1 MTNPSVPSSPISR
14 WPRAGWLL
22 AAAVLAVYFFAPASA
37 VLDVTLDA
45 SNYGTYA
52 SFTAEGRQYGADVLP
67 MAGPYGF
74 ILYGW
79 TYAGQLYWARFGLE
93 LLVKAGF
100 ALLVL
105 WQFRETAARW
115 MRWLWLLT
123 LLLLPHGV
131 AELVYD
137 LTVLLAGL
145 YLVLNY
151 ERRDRLASSCAAAVL
166 LSLLALSKGTLLILT
181 TAMIGLVAVP
191 AVMQRDFR
199 RFVLVAISFAAGLA
213 GWWLAARQNLLH
225 LPAFAHGISELSKG
239 YNEAMAINEPIL
251 AFATGCATLVVLELL
266 TLILAWQ
273 RRREPAGLAAALLI
287 GAFNFLKWKHGF
299 VRADGHV
306 HIFYQYAL
314 AAAPTLWLLLP
325 APAPGRRL
333 ARVLLALLVAAT
345 VGLAIYG
352 PGDAPLGRLAW
363 QVRRVLPLTGEA
375 FEAVTH
381 PAATRRDLEQ
391 RLAVNRTSFGLPDV
405 QRVVGRTP
413 IDFFGFEHGY
423 LALNGMNY
431 RPRPMGGGSF
441 NVFTPYLQR
450 ANAAYVQDPAR
461 RPGFYLLSL
470 QTIDNRFQGADDAST
485 LRAVLA
491 GYHPIFAEQGMLLLQ
506 ANPAPAVPAAPRVL
520 LHVPVRF
527 GESIGLPV
535 VGPDEMV
542 LATFHLPRTLAARF
556 RAAWYKPSQL
566 YLSLSGDGVL
576 EPESRRLVPGLVEE
590 PAIFSPVLE
599 RTADLLGLYSREPGK
614 TLRSIR
620 VTAERPQDF
629 VLSELT
635 VTFYAAPRPAPVS
648 ADLRAQIIETMK
660 YPMAN
665 RQPLAILP
673 PNQAIRIFSGLPV
686 QMLETPGQMIFALGP
701 TDRVV
706 TFDYGMD
713 PECYTR
719 GTTDGVDVFVTLD
732 APGAAPVQIFRQP
745 LHPLTVPADRGPHH
759 HRLVLPPRIPAG
771 AKLVFHTDPGADGNS
786 AWDWAYF
793 TRVRFESG
801 PHVPDQFPN
810 FNVVADEVE
819 GDYTGALLLGDGRTI
834 FMMNAPGLIA
844 LPLDG
849 KARALV
855 FQGGMLEGSYTQGD
869 TDGSDFV
876 VELRRADGRT
886 EELSRRQLRPKTVA
900 ADRGP
905 QSISVSLPAHAA
917 GDHLVIR
924 TTAGPGNSNS
934 WDWCYIDGLTLK

>member
-1 MTNPSVPSSPISR
+1 MTNPAATLSAGSR
-14 WPRAGWLL
+14 LRSAGWLL
-22 AAAVLAVYFFAPASA
+22 AAAALAVYFFAPASA

-52 SFTAEGRQYGADVLP
+52 SFTAEGRQYGAEVLP

-79 TYAGQLYWARFGLE
+79 TYAGQLYWARFALE
-93 LLVKAGF
+93 LLVKSGF

-115 MRWLWLLT
+115 FRWLWLLT

-151 ERRDRLASSCAAAVL
+151 PRRDRLGWSCGAAVL

-181 TAMIGLVAVP
+181 AAMIGLVAVP
-191 AVMQRDFR
+191 AVMQREYR
-199 RFVLVAISFAAGLA
+199 RFFLVAASFVAGLL
-213 GWWLAARQNLLH
+213 GWWLVARQNPLH
-225 LPAFAHGISELSKG
+225 LAGFAHGISELSRG
-239 YNEAMAINEPIL
+239 YNEAMAINEPPL

-266 TLILAWQ
+266 TLLLAWH
-273 RRREPAGLAAALLI
+273 RRREAAGLAAALLV

-314 AAAPTLWLLLP
+314 AAAPTIWLLLP
-325 APAPGRRL
+325 APPPGRRL
-333 ARVLLALLVAAT
+333 ARALPALLAVAT
-345 VGLAIYG
+345 IGLAIYG
-352 PGDAPLGRLAW
+352 PGENPVGRLAW
-363 QVRRVLPLTGEA
+363 QLRRVLPLTGEA
-375 FEAVTH
+375 WTAVTH
-381 PAATRRDLEQ
+381 PGATHRELEA
-391 RLAVNRTSFGLPDV
+391 RLAVNRTSFGLPEV
-405 QRVVGRTP
+405 QRIVGRSP
-413 IDFFGFEHGY
+413 IDFYGFEHGY
-423 LALNGMNY
+423 LALNGLNY

-450 ANAAYVQDPAR
+450 ANARYVEDPAR
-461 RPGFYLLSL
+461 RPAYYLLNL
-470 QTIDNRFQGADDAST
+470 QTIDNRFQGADDGST
-485 LRAVLA
+485 LRALVA
-491 GYHPIFAEQGMLLLQ
+491 GYHPLLAEQGMLLLQ
-506 ANPAPAVPAAPRVL
+506 ANDGPVTTPAPRVL

-527 GESIGLPV
+527 GETIGLPV

-542 LATFHLPRTLAARF
+542 LASFHLPRTLPGRI

-566 YLSLSGDGVL
+566 YLSLSGEGVL
-576 EPESRRLVPGLVEE
+576 EPESRRLVPCLVEE

-599 RTADLLGLYSREPGK
+599 RTSDLLGLYSREPGK
-614 TLRSIR
+614 TLRSLR

-629 VLSELT
+629 AAAEMT
-635 VTFYAAPRPAPVS
+635 VTFYAAPRPAPVP
-648 ADLRAQIIETMK
+648 AALRAQIIETMK

-665 RQPLAILP
+665 RQPAAIFP

-686 QMLETPGQMIFALGP
+686 QMLETPGQMIFDLGP

-719 GTTDGVDVFVTLD
+719 GTTDGVDIFVTLD
-732 APGAAPVQIFRQP
+732 APNAAPVQLYRQP
-745 LHPLTVPADRGPHH
+745 LHPLTVAADRGPHH

-771 AKLVFHTDPGADGNS
+771 SRLVFHTDPGPDGNS

-793 TRVRFESG
+793 TRIRFERG
-801 PHVPDQFPN
+801 PHVPDQFPG
-810 FNVVADEVE
+810 FNVVGDEVQ
-819 GDYTGALLLGDGRTI
+819 GDYSGALLLGDGRTV
-834 FMMNAPGLIA
+834 FMMNAPGLVAI
-844 LPLDG
+844 PLDG
-849 KARALV
+849 RARALV
-855 FQGGMLEGSYTQGD
+855 FKGGMLEGAYTQGD
-869 TDGSDFV
+869 TDGADFV

-886 EELSRRQLRPKTVA
+886 EELYRRQLRPKTEA
-900 ADRGP
+900 ADRGL
-905 QSISVSLPAHAA
+905 QTMSVSLPAHAA
-917 GDHLVIR
+917 GDHLVVR
-924 TTAGPGNSNS
+924 TTAGPAGNNS
-934 WDWCYIDGLTLK
+934 WDWCYLDGLILK